1 MFVGYVWMHVCI
13 HGVTGLFDDNI
24 SVVTIIMT
32 LGGYICDIGACILAD
47 P

>member
-24 SVVTIIMT
+24 IISKIVIIKD
-32 LGGYICDIGACILAD
+32 YCDTWRVYM
-47 P
+47 